1 MYSDSE
7 DSNSS
12 AVCEVMLNVCQQG
25 ETYTAVQEV
34 QGKEQTGE
42 RPSGNPKGKKEKSME
57 IQNVE
62 DVKKYSTKAQ
72 KSAPLRIQNATSVKR
87 WVIENGNVTAKYLQK

>member
-25 ETYTAVQEV
+25 ETSTAVQEV

-42 RPSGNPKGKKEKSME
+42 RPSGNPKEKKEKSME
-57 IQNVE
+57 I
-62 DVKKYSTKAQ
+62 
-72 KSAPLRIQNATSVKR
+72 
-87 WVIENGNVTAKYLQK
+87 